1 MSASAFKIKNY
12 FNQDFLSLGIISIL
26 VTILIIIQNSFFSIF
41 YPIGF
46 CLGIGLF
53 VLILK
58 YPKAGLYLLI
68 FNLPLNLY
76 VPLFGFG
83 GDRFSVSVNEILM
96 ALLLISLL
104 AKKLFTGKISFPK
117 SHLNRPIL
125 LLIAV
130 NSLSLFL
137 AIFDLSSADYMKC
150 WLYFL
155 LWAEYFLIYF
165 LILDLIK
172 TEKEIQTIFALLI
185 IAGIIS
191 VLSAIYQQFVG
202 SELHAIGAITEAGKT
217 YYRLATPFG
226 FYSNHFGAYLLII
239 LSLLLQLYFAS
250 TKGRRFGYLLLIL
263 PTLYALFYT
272 FSRGSFLGL
281 IALVSVLLILN
292 KEQRKKIVFFSIIF
306 TILSLIIF
314 SPVFLRWSKK
324 ANIRKSG
331 RLVIEYNIRER
342 LSQWEASWDQFS
354 KHPIIGEGFETYRYR
369 AINYQSNF
377 GFVKYIDHPDNA
389 YAKMLIES
397 GILGLL
403 FFGMFVFQVF
413 SFGQK
418 LLKQEIPDQLKLIIY
433 ITLTSLPCFLVTSL
447 TDSMFTVGRVLGPIV
462 VLVGIMFARARIESI
477 KI

>member
-1 MSASAFKIKNY
+1 
-12 FNQDFLSLGIISIL
+12 
-26 VTILIIIQNSFFSIF
+26 
-41 YPIGF
+41 
-46 CLGIGLF
+46 
-53 VLILK
+53 
-58 YPKAGLYLLI
+58 
-68 FNLPLNLY
+68 
-76 VPLFGFG
+76 
-83 GDRFSVSVNEILM
+83 
-96 ALLLISLL
+96 
-104 AKKLFTGKISFPK
+104 
-117 SHLNRPIL
+117 
-125 LLIAV
+125 
-130 NSLSLFL
+130 
-137 AIFDLSSADYMKC
+137 MKC

-172 TEKEIQTIFALLI
+172 TEQEIQTIFALLI

-202 SELHAIGAITEAGKT
+202 SELHAIGAITETGKT

-281 IALVSVLLILN
+281 IALVIVLLIFN
-292 KEQRKKIVFFSIIF
+292 KEQRKKIVFFSIIL

-324 ANIRKSG
+324 ANIKKSG
-331 RLVIEYNIRER
+331 RIVIEYNIRER

-354 KHPIIGEGFETYRYR
+354 KHPIIGKGFETYRYR